1 MKRNYSAVLSLL
13 LAGGICCTG
22 CAKTGGEATAAQKL
36 GGSFT
41 TEMTMTMEDW
51 TAAGTLSRLG
61 DGAWSV
67 SFAEPA
73 TLAGVV
79 LDFSGVTFMDSSGI
93 AVALRGW
100 QRMRELGGAVTLYHV
115 AQQPRKVFE
124 ASGVGR
130 MVTIV

>member
-1 MKRNYSAVLSLL
+1 MEVMAACRDRVLELYLKGELDHHGAKGLLTKLEREIEASLPSEL
-13 LAGGICCTG
+13 I
-22 CAKTGGEATAAQKL
+22 
-36 GGSFT
+36 
-41 TEMTMTMEDW
+41 
-51 TAAGTLSRLG
+51 
-61 DGAWSV
+61 
-67 SFAEPA
+67 
-73 TLAGVV
+73 
-79 LDFSGVTFMDSSGI
+79 LDFSGITFMDSAGI

>member
-1 MKRNYSAVLSLL
+1 MIFQYELKDNSLRVMVPKELDHHSSIDLRSQTDML
-13 LAGGICCTG
+13 LQTYHV
-22 CAKTGGEATAAQKL
+22 KNLVFDFKD
-36 GGSFT
+36 
-41 TEMTMTMEDW
+41 TE
-51 TAAGTLSRLG
+51 
-61 DGAWSV
+61 
-67 SFAEPA
+67 
-73 TLAGVV
+73 
-79 LDFSGVTFMDSSGI
+79 FMDSSGI